1 MWLWWLIAIAILIF
15 SIILHEIAHGWI
27 ALRFGDRTAKDA
39 GRLTL
44 NPIPHIDL
52 FGSIILPTILIF
64 VGSPVFLAW
73 ARPVPVNFRVL
84 RPNRLGILCVSL
96 AGITVNIFLAVT
108 AGVAFRVLGLDADS
122 ALGGALLY
130 ATAINVMLTVFN
142 LFPIPPLDGSRLLT
156 MWLPRQIALAI
167 ENASLLFIFVLLVLL
182 PYLPIQPV
190 LFFLVNLLTGVDFA
204 ASIH

>member
-1 MWLWWLIAIAILIF
+1 MWLWWAIAIAILIF

-44 NPIPHIDL
+44 NPIPHIDP
-52 FGSIILPTILIF
+52 FGSVILPIILIF

-73 ARPVPVNFRVL
+73 AKPVPVNFQVL
-84 RPNRLGILCVSL
+84 HPNRLGILCVSL

-122 ALGGALLY
+122 VLGGALLY
-130 ATAINVMLTVFN
+130 VTAINMMLAVFH

-156 MWLPRQIALAI
+156 MWLSRQTVLVL
-167 ENASLLFIFVLLVLL
+167 ESASLGFIFVLLVLL
-182 PYLPIQPV
+182 PYLPIQPIV
-190 LFFLVNLLTGVDFA
+190 FFLVNLLTGVDVMTFRQ
-204 ASIH
+204 